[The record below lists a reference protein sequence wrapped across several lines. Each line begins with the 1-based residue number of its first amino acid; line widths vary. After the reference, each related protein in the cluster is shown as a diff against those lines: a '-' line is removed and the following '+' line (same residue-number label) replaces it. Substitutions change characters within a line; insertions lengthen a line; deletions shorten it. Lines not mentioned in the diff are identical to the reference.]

1 MSDSGNYSGGTVRSP
16 LLQDNRSDAVLS
28 DCGEY
33 RYRLS
38 RTWDVEKPTLAW
50 LMLNPSTADASEDDP
65 TIRRCINFAKG
76 WGYGSLVVV
85 NLFALR
91 TPDPSNLRDHPDP
104 VGPENDEHL
113 RDVCEQ
119 AEKVV
124 AAWGANGSFN
134 DRALEVAEA
143 LESELFALDT
153 TKDGHPVH
161 PLYQPADAEPEQWT
175 VRQLHTATEREGGV
189 DDASM

>member
-1 MSDSGNYSGGTVRSP
+1 MCSNETERSP

-38 RTWDVEKPTLAW
+38 RTWDIGKPTVAF

-65 TIRRCINFAKG
+65 TIRRCLGFAKG
-76 WGYGSLVVV
+76 WGYGSLVVA

-91 TPDPSNLRDHPDP
+91 TPDPSNIRDHPDP
-104 VGPENDEHL
+104 VGPENDEQL
-113 RDVCEQ
+113 RDVCKR
-119 AEKVV
+119 AETVI

-134 DRALEVAEA
+134 GRALEVAQC
-143 LESELFALDT
+143 LQSDLFALGT
-153 TKDGHPVH
+153 TKGGHPVH
-161 PLYQPADAEPEQWT
+161 PLYQPSDAKPELW
-175 VRQLHTATEREGGV
+175 
-189 DDASM
+189 DASSLQTGGDS